1 MGFLEKEK
9 KRRKSIST
17 REIPEDSERKQKV
30 KDGRAVMP
38 RDRT

>member
-9 KRRKSIST
+9 KRRRNIST
-17 REIPEDSERKQKV
+17 WEIPEDTERKQKV
-30 KDGRAVMP
+30 NDGREVMP